1 MYIINNRNEID
12 TFIRNV
18 FNYYNGRINLI
29 NPARLHIEWL
39 QCNNINTAGAALLP
53 NIVEIY
59 PNVMCRIVNNEEQLK
74 RWIVMVVI
82 HELYHTDQIIDTTL
96 LMCDTNYENYI
107 ENAVEVMTTIYIANH
122 REEIYNTFGV
132 LVSDNNNLKEYMYN
146 YISGSGNYRRKNLVQ
161 HIFLC
166 LSDAI
171 RLESFINELFHIYY
185 KYIESDKNILL
196 FVARDKYI
204 YIKEQNNLIDINLFN
219 DFMYYNYFRFTFRKT
234 KMDYFEEDNELHICI
249 GFSGFNNMI
258 DIIL

>member
-12 TFIRNV
+12 AFIRNV

-29 NPARLHIEWL
+29 NPAKLQIEWL
-39 QCNNINTAGAALLP
+39 QCNNVNTAGVSLLP

-96 LMCDTNYENYI
+96 LMYDDKYEKYI

-122 REEIYNTFGV
+122 REEIYNNFGV
-132 LVSDNNNLKEYMYN
+132 LISNSNNLREYMYE

-166 LSDAI
+166 LSDTI
-171 RLESFINELFHIYY
+171 RLENFINDFFDVYY
-185 KYIESDKNILL
+185 KYIESDRNILL
-196 FVARDKYI
+196 FVSRDKYI
-204 YIKEQNNLIDINLFN
+204 YIKNNTRLIDINVFN
-219 DFMYYNYFRFTFRKT
+219 DFMYNMYFRFSHRKT
-234 KMDYFEEDNELHICI
+234 KMEYFEENNELYIYLR
-249 GFSGFNNMI
+249 FTGFNNMV
-258 DIIL
+258 DIIT